1 METDNLRTASVYI
14 NNLLLS
20 RGLLKN
26 GQNLDFAH
34 PEQGEGGSE
43 GTMGR
48 IMGVVNDLILRRDVR
63 SSSLFSLSHPHT
75 SQGSNILTNPPARRN
90 TARKPLQHN
99 PHPPRRRPPPN
110 HRPHPSP
117 NQALRSA
124 AQTRALRSDRASAE
138 SAITWRGGCGQ
149 GAARGDG
156 TDARA
161 CWAGEGAVR
170 E

>member
-48 IMGVVNDLILRRDVR
+48 IMGVVNDLILRRDR
-63 SSSLFSLSHPHT
+63 DATQRENLS
-75 SQGSNILTNPPARRN
+75 N
-90 TARKPLQHN
+90 TIRTLRAD
-99 PHPPRRRPPPN
+99 
-110 HRPHPSP
+110 
-117 NQALRSA
+117 ALRQTTDLTRLQTKHA
-124 AQTRALRSDRASAE
+124 DAQRKLGLSEATERALKAQLRGAE
-138 SAITWRGGCGQ
+138 
-149 GAARGDG
+149 GAARGLRDEMARMRVLVG
-156 TDARA
+156 QARA
-161 CWAGEGAVR
+161 
-170 E
+170 

>member
-26 GQNLDFAH
+26 GQTLDFAH

-63 SSSLFSLSHPHT
+63 TSLILS
-75 SQGSNILTNPPARRN
+75 
-90 TARKPLQHN
+90 
-99 PHPPRRRPPPN
+99 PRPG
-110 HRPHPSP
+110 HFHEDE
-117 NQALRSA
+117 LK
-124 AQTRALRSDRASAE
+124 
-138 SAITWRGGCGQ
+138 
-149 GAARGDG
+149 
-156 TDARA
+156 
-161 CWAGEGAVR
+161 
-170 E
+170 

>member
-63 SSSLFSLSHPHT
+63 SLIFF
-75 SQGSNILTNPPARRN
+75 I
-90 TARKPLQHN
+90 
-99 PHPPRRRPPPN
+99 
-110 HRPHPSP
+110 
-117 NQALRSA
+117 
-124 AQTRALRSDRASAE
+124 RALSPLRTKPQE
-138 SAITWRGGCGQ
+138 S
-149 GAARGDG
+149 
-156 TDARA
+156 
-161 CWAGEGAVR
+161 V
-170 E
+170 